1 LPHVGKLTKGELTK
15 VEHFESKADVAE
27 YAEKVKGDMLVSY
40 YMPGYFMS
48 NLTKQF
54 KPDEETGALTLSL
67 PWNAETTWVPMHDIR
82 KDTGLFTVGLLEAGS
97 AANGVAVQGASEWM
111 HPQEVVD
118 VLSKATGKDIRFKE
132 QPASVESI
140 AKIGNKIAEELQENM
155 LLIRDFSYFG
165 KGAEKKQAESDKY
178 LVPGSKKQTWK
189 EFAETNQWPF

>member
-1 LPHVGKLTKGELTK
+1 
-15 VEHFESKADVAE
+15 
-27 YAEKVKGDMLVSY
+27 
-40 YMPGYFMS
+40 
-48 NLTKQF
+48 
-54 KPDEETGALTLSL
+54 
-67 PWNAETTWVPMHDIR
+67 
-82 KDTGLFTVGLLEAGS
+82 
-97 AANGVAVQGASEWM
+97 M